1 MPIQA
6 IFITPGFAVARL
18 GASTAPVDNYH
29 WADVEEPRYDGET
42 TVVPGWSLAVE
53 PDGSVTP
60 YLPDSVV
67 FRDGDVIRPV
77 APFFEIWAR
86 VGPDG
91 SDAST
96 WTEEPL
102 TPQLLQADSLSES
115 DLRLAVTAS
124 NRKAARRTGNPNT
137 AFGTAAPLLV
147 QGDEHTRQVIKGVS
161 PAGAAPP
168 MIPVGKHIPLGSVQI
183 MRSLP
188 QPTGQAWSDT
198 VNISTIRFR
207 FWPAAGQFYGPP
219 EAAVAAPP
227 LGRPV
232 AAVPLANAFLDAAG
246 GWYNVVGGTGP
257 VEPGDTYDVIDQN
270 AARGPSLGVVD
281 DTCEVHFDATLSR
294 AGVELKARAVA
305 FVAPPDFAPD
315 RRPFLSIADELN
327 DRSGDWRDRNAA
339 LSDDDL
345 DLWVEDFFER
355 VYETASLLNL
365 DFWRAANA
373 AQLQGDQLGAT
384 DIDGGRRPEPERAM
398 GGNDR
403 LRNSLYPLAAS
414 LPNNRLPLTEH
425 ARMRHRA
432 LSDLQALEAVV
443 GLDGDRLKAIIR
455 PPFAVEPGD
464 IGSPGVISTM
474 RMPPFMR
481 QSNGFPLTVASWQ
494 YELLMRWLEKTKQK
508 LLNPNAGL
516 ALPGGVPAGPRQLSE
531 SATRRRSAVLSQ
543 LDAGHPL

>member
-18 GASTAPVDNYH
+18 GAATAPVDNYN
-29 WADVEEPRYDGET
+29 WAEVEEPRYDGET
-42 TVVPGWSLAVE
+42 TVVPGWSLSVA

-60 YLPDSVV
+60 YLPDSIS

-77 APFFEIWAR
+77 APFFEVWAR
-86 VGPDG
+86 VGANG
-91 SDAST
+91 SDQTA

-102 TPQLLQADSLSES
+102 TPQLLQAEGLGES
-115 DLRLAVTAS
+115 DLQLAITAT
-124 NRKAARRTGNPNT
+124 NRKASRRTGNPNV
-137 AFGTAAPLLV
+137 AFGTATPLLI
-147 QGDEHTRQVIKGVS
+147 QGDDHARKVIEGVS
-161 PAGAAPP
+161 PTGAAPP
-168 MIPVGKHIPLGSVQI
+168 MIPVGRHIPLGSVQI
-183 MRSLP
+183 MRSLA
-188 QPTGQAWSDT
+188 QPAGQVWSDE
-198 VNISTIRFR
+198 VNVATIRFR
-207 FWPAAGQFYGPP
+207 FWPAAGEFYGPP
-219 EAAVAAPP
+219 DAAVAAPT

-232 AAVPLANAFLDAAG
+232 AAVPLANAFLDPAG
-246 GWYNVVGGTGP
+246 GWYGVVGATGT
-257 VEPGDTYDVIDQN
+257 VQPGDTYDVINQN
-270 AARGPSLGVVD
+270 SGTTGPSLGVVD

-294 AGVELKARAVA
+294 AGAELKARAVA

-339 LSDDDL
+339 VSDDEL
-345 DLWVEDFFER
+345 DDWVEDFFER

-365 DFWRAANA
+365 DFWRTANA
-373 AQLQGDQLGAT
+373 AQLQGGQLGAV

-403 LRNSLYPLAAS
+403 LRNSLYPLPAS

-432 LSDLQALEAVV
+432 LSDLQALEALV
-443 GLDGDRLKAIIR
+443 GLDPDRLKAIIR

-481 QSNGFPLTVASWQ
+481 QSNGFPLTVAMWQ

-508 LLNPNAGL
+508 LLNPNAGF
-516 ALPGGVPAGPRQLSE
+516 ALPGDQSAGPRQLSD
-531 SATRRRSAVLSQ
+531 SAARRRSAVLRQ
-543 LDAGHPL
+543 LDAGN